1 MLYSSTLLINFVC
14 LIAAVWL
21 GIYVISRNARS
32 LVAWLTGLTLWSMA
46 GLFLN
51 TLLAMNPPPLPENI
65 PNWVAI
71 IFPFWMKDAL
81 EQGSAGWLQG
91 WLVIPAIIFWHHV
104 TVLIRPGKLNAW
116 RRTRIILGYIIAG
129 VAILLLERTDLLFT
143 REPGDPLFL
152 NTLNPGPL
160 YPLFMGLLIFFTIF
174 CLVNLVRSSRAA
186 PTVMQ
191 RNQLNILILATLIA
205 GLTGPVDLISEAF
218 SIHIPRVSLSVL
230 LGIAVILLGYGVAQY
245 SALVE
250 GRTIRRDFIYNA
262 VAMAVISGMYVLVT
276 WISAQIFA
284 VPAATF
290 IFLVLLAIITHSLFD
305 IARQTLDYFFFN
317 KERRAIRQNLHGLA
331 SSIGQQGLQ
340 ESLRLTLDA
349 MCVSVRAS
357 YGLIILF
364 QEFSLNQITR
374 YRWQKKSLSVSQGDL
389 AADDVLHLEP
399 GTFPAPLDDTVL
411 LIPLYTNSNQFGAIL
426 FGTPV
431 NGIRY
436 SQADVDLLLYP
447 SDQIADAI
455 HNYQHEEAYI
465 EHLSQL
471 SEASQHNLSSSE
483 DIISVKVVEQALRNL
498 FDFAYLGDSPL
509 VKLRIIRSRSA
520 TESSTYIDRGKV
532 VNSTITEALEKLR
545 PTEQEPKEPIPR
557 EWYPYMILHGAYL
570 EDRLNRDI
578 MSKLYISEGTFNRTR
593 RSAIRSVTR
602 VLEEME
608 AALHRS

>member
-129 VAILLLERTDLLFT
+129 VAIILLERTDLLFT

-174 CLVNLVRSSRAA
+174 CLVNLVRSAREA

-305 IARQTLDYFFFN
+305 IARQTLDYF
-317 KERRAIRQNLHGLA
+317 A